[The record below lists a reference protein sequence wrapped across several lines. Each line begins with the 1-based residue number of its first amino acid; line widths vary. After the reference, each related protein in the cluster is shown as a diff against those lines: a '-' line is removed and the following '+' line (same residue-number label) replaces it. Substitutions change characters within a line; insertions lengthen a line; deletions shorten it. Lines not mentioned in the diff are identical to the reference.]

1 MDKPSLKQQQDSTCF
16 VDPSLRPSS
25 EGPSRRRIIFGGALL
40 FVGSVAIFFG
50 GSDLYGCT
58 GAVLHSIGGDLVLT
72 AAHCLGPDVAA
83 AFVPGF
89 ARQAAPADFWTVDVV
104 VSGSALGSR

>member
-1 MDKPSLKQQQDSTCF
+1 MVSRTSTRPQVDSAAVDAANRVIAAP
-16 VDPSLRPSS
+16 VDPDPRV
-25 EGPSRRRIIFGGALL
+25 A
-40 FVGSVAIFFG
+40 AIFFG
-50 GSDLYGCT
+50 GSDLHGCT

-72 AAHCLGPDVAA
+72 AAHCPGPGVAA

-89 ARQAAPADFWTVDVV
+89 ARLATPADFWTIDVV

>member
-1 MDKPSLKQQQDSTCF
+1 
-16 VDPSLRPSS
+16 VDPDPRV
-25 EGPSRRRIIFGGALL
+25 A
-40 FVGSVAIFFG
+40 AIFFG
-50 GSDLYGCT
+50 GSDLHGCT

-72 AAHCLGPDVAA
+72 AAHCPGPGVAA

-89 ARQAAPADFWTVDVV
+89 ARLATPADFWTIDVV